1 MRKKGGGKSSKLESN
16 LMINPNSKLEK
27 ELGNMSHQELKELLI
42 INMYKM
48 ALLRAQLE
56 AITKVLVKNKIT
68 THEEIWKDTNEHFQ
82 DSI

>member
-1 MRKKGGGKSSKLESN
+1 MRKKGGSKSSN
-16 LMINPNSKLEK
+16 TNPTRMINPNSKLEK
-27 ELGNMSHQELKELLI
+27 ELGDMSHQELKELLM